1 MTRYL
6 LCSLLLMLALPAAA
20 AEPML
25 RLQSNAADGLHS
37 GQALELQLQVLV
49 PSYFLAAPQFPTL
62 QLDAQN
68 QAVPAASRNLSP
80 RIDGH
85 SWAGI
90 ERSYRFAPLPPG
102 DYALQPAE
110 LTLRYA
116 DDQRQPRELTL
127 SIPALRFQVDGAA
140 PTPTDALPP
149 QLRLTE
155 RYSPRRSELQVGDV
169 LLRQLRIELD
179 DAGSLLPPA
188 LPLTEVPGTRLY
200 RSPPLLDQQGERV
213 IQRFIREEEVRYLLL
228 ASGELEIPALSI
240 EWRDTRTGQLQQLSL
255 PARRLQVS
263 AVGTTPARPVN
274 GWQHA
279 ALLAALL
286 LLLGNALVCSSV
298 GNRWWRRRLL
308 QRQLRSND
316 PRATLQAL
324 EHWLASLPPARLA
337 ATRAQLAEPIRAL
350 QAACYGATQQW
361 QPDQLRAALRCLSR
375 RLAQPARQP
384 ADRYRL
390 NP

>member
-25 RLQSNAADGLHS
+25 RLQSNAGDGLHS

-80 RIDGH
+80 RIDGR

-127 SIPALRFQVDGAA
+127 SIPPLRFKVAGAA
-140 PTPTDALPP
+140 PAPTEALPP

-228 ASGELEIPALSI
+228 ASGELEIPALTI
-240 EWRDTRTGQLQQLSL
+240 DWRDTRTGQLQQLSL
-255 PARRLQVS
+255 PTRRLQVS
-263 AVGTTPARPVN
+263 APGTTPVRPVS

-279 ALLAALL
+279 ALLTAMVLL
-286 LLLGNALVCSSV
+286 FGNALGCSMT
-298 GNRWWRRRLL
+298 GQRWWRRRLL
-308 QRQLRSND
+308 QRQLRGND

-324 EHWLASLPPARLA
+324 EHWLVSLPPARLA
-337 ATRAQLAEPIRAL
+337 ASRAQLADPIRAL
-350 QAACYGATQQW
+350 QAACYGTTQQW
-361 QPDQLRAALRCLSR
+361 QPEQLRAALRRLPR
-375 RLAQPARQP
+375 RLAPPTPRPAVS
-384 ADRYRL
+384 DRL